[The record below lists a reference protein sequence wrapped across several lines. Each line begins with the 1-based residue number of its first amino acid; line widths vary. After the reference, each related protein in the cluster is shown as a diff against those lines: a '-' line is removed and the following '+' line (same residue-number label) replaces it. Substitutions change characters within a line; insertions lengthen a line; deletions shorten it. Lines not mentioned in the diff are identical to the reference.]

1 MKIPF
6 TDLTR
11 EWSFFEEQFLEKF
24 KEFGRAGH
32 YILGEYTEQFEQHL
46 AEFFKYKYVI
56 GVSTGLSALEIILR
70 AYNIGEDDEVITV
83 ANSAVATSLAIS
95 YVGAKPL
102 FCDIGEDFLIDPN
115 KIESLITP
123 KTKAIL
129 PVHLFGKI
137 ASMEKINTI
146 AQKYHLVVV
155 EDACQAHGAN
165 FSGSSLINSKA
176 LSFYPTKNLAAF
188 GEGGAILTNDEKVK
202 EFAISYRNYG
212 QKGRYNH
219 EIKANN
225 YRIDALQCA
234 LMDIKLTHLDEFV
247 LKRRKIAEKYI
258 ETLKAIPKLKVESFD
273 PTHAYH
279 LFVVRVLNEKRDALR
294 QYLNGQ
300 LIESLV
306 HYPTA
311 IHKQPCYEKD
321 YPGLIL
327 KNTDDFQKEIL
338 SLPCYPFLT
347 DEEQEFVVE
356 RVVGYIS

>member
-1 MKIPF
+1 MKVPF
-6 TDLTR
+6 IDLTR
-11 EWSFFEEQFLEKF
+11 EWSFFEEQVLEKF

-32 YILGEYTEQFEQHL
+32 YILGEYAEQFEQHL
-46 AEFFKYKYVI
+46 AEYFKYKYAV
-56 GVSTGLSALEIILR
+56 GVSTGLSALEVILR
-70 AYNIGEDDEVITV
+70 AYNIGVGGEVITV

-95 YVGAKPL
+95 YVGAKPI
-102 FCDIGEDFLIDPN
+102 FCDIGGDFLMDVD

-137 ASMEKINTI
+137 ANMEAINTI
-146 AQKYHLVVV
+146 AQKHNLVVV

-165 FSGSSLINSKA
+165 FSGSSLINTKA
-176 LSFYPTKNLAAF
+176 LSFYPTKNLGAL
-188 GEGGAILTNDEKVK
+188 GEGGAILTNYEKVK

-234 LMDIKLTHLDEFV
+234 FMDIKLARLDEFV
-247 LKRRKIAEKYI
+247 VKRRKIAEKYI
-258 ETLKAIPKLKVESFD
+258 ETLQAISQLKIENFD

-279 LFVVRVLNEKRDALR
+279 IFVVRVLNEKRDALR
-294 QYLNGQ
+294 QHLSNRG
-300 LIESLV
+300 IESLV
-306 HYPTA
+306 HYPTT

-321 YPGLIL
+321 YPSLEL
-327 KNTDDFQKEIL
+327 KNTDAFQKEML

-347 DEEQEFVVE
+347 AEEQELVIKEVFAFF
-356 RVVGYIS
+356 G